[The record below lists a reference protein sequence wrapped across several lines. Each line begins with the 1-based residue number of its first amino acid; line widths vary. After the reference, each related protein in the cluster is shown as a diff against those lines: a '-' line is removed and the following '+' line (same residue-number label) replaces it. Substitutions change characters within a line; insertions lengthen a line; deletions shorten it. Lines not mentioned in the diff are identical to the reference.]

1 MVLLYGGKRQND
13 NLIVGHV
20 NSDYARDLDNK
31 RSLTSYLYIVSNCTI
46 NKRSLTAKTQAEYT
60 AKTQDSK
67 EAIWLKGIL
76 KQLRY
81 FQL

>member
-1 MVLLYGGKRQND
+1 MVLLYGGERQND

-31 RSLTSYLYIVSNCTI
+31 KSLTCYLYIVNNCTI
-46 NKRSLTAKTQAEYT
+46 NWKATLQSVVTLSTTEAEYTTKTQA
-60 AKTQDSK
+60 SK

-76 KQLRY
+76 K
-81 FQL
+81 

>member
-1 MVLLYGGKRQND
+1 MLTLIMQEILTTKGLLQ
-13 NLIVGHV
+13 V
-20 NSDYARDLDNK
+20 
-31 RSLTSYLYIVSNCTI
+31 TVSNCTI

-60 AKTQDSK
+60 AKTQASK